1 MAAPPSTASPA
12 SSKPAVPPPPVTGAG
27 GYEVYAGL
35 GEGGGAV
42 EGVWLGVGLALGEP
56 LSLAEPLA
64 LGEKP
69 VIEAV
74 GVEVVVVP
82 VVLAVHAES
91 ATQVSTVIRPQPMAA
106 GLSRCALDA
115 MAVRAP
121 IEPPRALGNHHFP
134 MASRQTARAAFAGD
148 RPGEEL
154 LGENTSDHNG
164 KPRLRREPTMAR
176 PPSEYYA
183 G

>member
-35 GEGGGAV
+35 GDAGGTV
-42 EGVWLGVGLALGEP
+42 EGVWLGVGLGEP

-69 VIEAV
+69 VMEAV
-74 GVEVVVVP
+74 GVDVVVP
-82 VVLAVHAES
+82 VVVAVHAES
-91 ATQVSTVIRPQPMAA
+91 ATQVSTVMRPQPMAA

-121 IEPPRALGNHHFP
+121 IEPPRVLGNHHFP
-134 MASRQTARAAFAGD
+134 MASRRNRAA
-148 RPGEEL
+148 
-154 LGENTSDHNG
+154 
-164 KPRLRREPTMAR
+164 RLCR
-176 PPSEYYA
+176 
-183 G
+183 